1 MCKEAVD
8 SGDDD
13 EAEEDALSKGYVASI
28 VEHIVHIDLLIL

>member
-1 MCKEAVD
+1 MFEEAED

-28 VEHIVHIDLLIL
+28 IGHIVHIDLLIL